1 MQKAALILSLFI
13 IFSIQI
19 KAQKG
24 NDFNIV
30 IPEVKVGDSKY
41 NNLHYIESRP
51 NPDDMGVVY
60 TGMWNGIQPVM
71 LTVPLESQLQSLV
84 NTISFPSGE
93 SKTIAVQM
101 RAFFFSLGEKD
112 MRGKAK
118 CNLRMTLYEM
128 DENEKYYFLNTI
140 DTLLVNNDQ
149 KRVKEAVSE
158 VISTFIIANLPYY
171 AEEGESPLDMAQV
184 MGIDFYEKNS
194 IPFYMQESLPDGIYT
209 NYKSLKNLS
218 PDISSDITIVK
229 TDKGEIK
236 EVKIP
241 DIDKPGKYK
250 KIKTN
255 NIYAVVAD
263 GVPYIS
269 FEGDLYKA
277 YKKDGDW
284 RFVITQKV
292 AGSGFSLGVSVGTT
306 GSRGGGAVGL
316 GIPIGGKK
324 ENIEM
329 FVDHLNGDIYWG
341 GRIEK

>member
-1 MQKAALILSLFI
+1 MQKAALVLLLFVV
-13 IFSIQI
+13 FSIQI
-19 KAQKG
+19 KAQKA
-24 NDFNIV
+24 NDFSIT

-41 NNLHYIESRP
+41 SNLHYIESRP
-51 NPDDMGVVY
+51 NTDDMGVVY

-84 NTISFPSGE
+84 DAISFPSDE

-101 RAFFFSLGEKD
+101 RAFFFGLGEGD

-128 DENEKYYFLNTI
+128 DDNEKYYFLNTI
-140 DTLLVNNDQ
+140 DTLLVNDQ
-149 KRVKEAVSE
+149 KKIKAAVNEA
-158 VISTFIIANLPYY
+158 ITNFIIANLPYY
-171 AEEGESPLDMAQV
+171 AAEGEASLDMAQV
-184 MGIDFYEKNS
+184 MSVDFYEKNS
-194 IPFYMQESLPDGIYT
+194 IPFYTQESLPDGIYT
-209 NYKSLKNLS
+209 NYKSLKNIS
-218 PDISSDITIVK
+218 PDVSSDIIVVK
-229 TDKGEIK
+229 TDKDEIK
-236 EVKIP
+236 EIKIP
-241 DIDKPGKYK
+241 DVNKPGKYRK
-250 KIKTN
+250 LKAKDM
-255 NIYAVVAD
+255 YAVVAD

-277 YKKDGDW
+277 YKKDDDW

-341 GRIEK
+341 GRVEK